1 MFLLLNIGRD
11 EAESGQERQTYL
23 PNILQNRGRNR
34 HIFQMCRL
42 WQIFKMLLLL
52 NIGADEAES
61 GQEQCAY
68 SFIRI
73 K

>member
-1 MFLLLNIGRD
+1 MFG
-11 EAESGQERQTYL
+11 SGQKQQTYL
-23 PNILQNRGRNR
+23 PNVLQNGGRNR

-52 NIGADEAES
+52 NIGADEAGS
-61 GQEQCAY
+61 GLEQCTY

>member
-1 MFLLLNIGRD
+1 MLLLLNMGRD
-11 EAESGQERQTYL
+11 EAGSGQERQTYL
-23 PNILQNRGRNR
+23 LNVLQNGGRNK
-34 HIFQMCRL
+34 HIFQMCTL

-52 NIGADEAES
+52 NIGADEAGS
-61 GQEQCAY
+61 GQEQCTY